1 MNSRMVILAPLLRYM
16 KNNKGSLLQYSHFYE
31 IYHMIRHDYFI
42 CTPNSPY
49 TGSYTVLYSVA
60 CNVHF
65 VKFSCL
71 NAGGVKKKRK
81 RKKKVCQC

>member
-1 MNSRMVILAPLLRYM
+1 
-16 KNNKGSLLQYSHFYE
+16 
-31 IYHMIRHDYFI
+31 MIRHDYFI
-42 CTPNSPY
+42 CRLNSPY

-60 CNVHF
+60 SSVHF

-81 RKKKVCQC
+81 RKKRFVNAEFDGRSYSLSKSWDKEKGTGR